1 MITNF
6 DRYRGY
12 PYWNDPFYYP
22 RTPFILKD
30 RKDYYIFYGL
40 GIVVLIF
47 FAVVIYNMFKKSK
60 TDDLE

>member
-12 PYWNDPFYYP
+12 PYWNDPFITQEP
-22 RTPFILKD
+22 HLFLKIE
-30 RKDYYIFYGL
+30 KIIIFLRFRYSS
-40 GIVVLIF
+40 INIF